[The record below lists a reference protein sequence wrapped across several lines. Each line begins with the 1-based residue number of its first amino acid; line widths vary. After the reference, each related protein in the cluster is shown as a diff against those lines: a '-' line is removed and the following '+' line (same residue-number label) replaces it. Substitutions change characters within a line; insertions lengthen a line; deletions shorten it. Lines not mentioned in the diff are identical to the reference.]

1 MRGGRGEGYAGG
13 EVAAEVQNWQI
24 RQVNRDGEGRVWRRE
39 GVHGTRGSE
48 RRE

>member
-1 MRGGRGEGYAGG
+1 MKATGGG

-24 RQVNRDGEGRVWRRE
+24 RQVNRDGGAGGEG
-39 GVHGTRGSE
+39 GAQQKGSE